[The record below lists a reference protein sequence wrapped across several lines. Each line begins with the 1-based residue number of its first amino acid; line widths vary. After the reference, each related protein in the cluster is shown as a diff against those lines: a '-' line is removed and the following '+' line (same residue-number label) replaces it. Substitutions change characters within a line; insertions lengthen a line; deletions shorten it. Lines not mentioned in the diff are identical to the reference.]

1 MLGKGSLFSLLKFL
15 RNIQTSSEVEVEV
28 EVHRNACKVFNI
40 L

>member
-28 EVHRNACKVFNI
+28 HRNACKVFNI